1 MVSGWGLRARA
12 LGEEAAEAVDA
23 WLCAMT
29 AQMTIYG
36 RHRWLR
42 EVSVDRPSA
51 IQASCWGRG
60 AAETVRRLGR
70 AW

>member
-12 LGEEAAEAVDA
+12 VGEEAAEAVDA

-29 AQMTIYG
+29 AQMTIYD
-36 RHRWLR
+36 RHQWLR

-51 IQASCWGRG
+51 IQASCWGR
-60 AAETVRRLGR
+60 AVAERVRRLRR